1 MKQYQNFSRLFLALI
16 FCTFLLPHE
25 SKAQKKE
32 SIDNGYY
39 ITYPDRLM
47 LNVYMSQK
55 FAPFSI
61 YTRNGQELNYR
72 TNSKLTL
79 GAGFAINGLGL
90 NLAYGFKF
98 LNKEKGRGKT
108 TGLDFQFHLYPHKW
122 AVDLLA
128 TFRKGYY
135 LEPSSDNGL
144 SLADNYLRPDIKRH
158 VIGLSAFRVPNS
170 HKFSYRA
177 AITQNDWQT
186 KSAGSFL
193 YGGEIYR
200 GSITGDSA
208 LVPSKVSN
216 DFDQA
221 GINEITFLSI
231 GPGLGYAYTLVI
243 DKNFFITGSATASID
258 LNFSAEE
265 ISGNKKKKTSL
276 IPGGVYKGAIGYNS
290 DTWSVS
296 ANITGN
302 ALYAGSESSSKEYF
316 LPTGNIRF
324 IVAKKLAPRKHK

>member
-1 MKQYQNFSRLFLALI
+1 MSLFL
-16 FCTFLLPHE
+16 PQKSH
-25 SKAQKKE
+25 AQKKV
-32 SIDNGYY
+32 SVDNGYY

-47 LNVYMSQK
+47 LNLYLSQK

-61 YTRNGQELNYR
+61 YTRNAQELNYR

-90 NLAYGFKF
+90 NVSYGFKF

-108 TGLDFQFHLYPHKW
+108 KGLDFQFHLYPRKW
-122 AVDLLA
+122 ALDLLG

-135 LEPSSDNGL
+135 LQPSTDNGL
-144 SLADNYLRPDIKRH
+144 NLTENYLRPDIKRH
-158 VIGLSAFRVPNS
+158 VVGFSLFRVPNS

-186 KSAGSFL
+186 KSAGSILF
-193 YGGEIYR
+193 GGEIYR

-208 LVPSKVSN
+208 LVPAKVSN
-216 DFDQA
+216 NFDQA
-221 GINEITFLSI
+221 DIKEITFLSI
-231 GPGLGYAYTLVI
+231 GPGLGYAYTLVL
-243 DKNFFITGSATASID
+243 DKHFFITGSAIASID

-265 ISGNKKKKTSL
+265 ISGDKKKKTSL

-290 DTWSVS
+290 DTWSIS

-302 ALYAGSESSSKEYF
+302 ALYAGSAYSSKEYF

-324 IVAKKLAPRKHK
+324 IVAKKLAPRSRK